1 MRIFFRMV
9 GSEMKMGKTK
19 HIYRHQEWHIII
31 RYFNDSHINGRQC
44 KEYEYICD
52 NVNINVHLAVICKL
66 KRFGV
71 RWNKMKCNAIICI
84 WLIWRNMRYD
94 LLQHGKP
101 SGILTRHLRP
111 GRHNVSVR
119 SRVGSRPPTQLLATP
134 SWSSQRD
141 WERNIILLM

>member
-1 MRIFFRMV
+1 MEKKIETKNEKLKEKWEFFFRMV

-71 RWNKMKCNAIICI
+71 RWNKMKCNYLYMTYLKKHEI
-84 WLIWRNMRYD
+84 WSAGTW
-94 LLQHGKP
+94 K
-101 SGILTRHLRP
+101 T
-111 GRHNVSVR
+111 
-119 SRVGSRPPTQLLATP
+119 
-134 SWSSQRD
+134 
-141 WERNIILLM
+141 E